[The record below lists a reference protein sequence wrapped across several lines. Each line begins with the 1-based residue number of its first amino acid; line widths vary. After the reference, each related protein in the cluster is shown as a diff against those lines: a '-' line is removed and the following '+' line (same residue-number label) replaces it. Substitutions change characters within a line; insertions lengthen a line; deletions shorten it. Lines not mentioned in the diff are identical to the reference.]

1 MNRRG
6 QGMALAGATAAISGV
21 AVAINGFGVRAFG
34 DATAYTT
41 AKNLVAG
48 VLLTGLAMVAVR
60 RRPGAAPRRPTTR
73 GGWLR
78 LTAIAVIGGSVPFV
92 LFFEGLSR
100 ATAADAAF
108 LHKTLVVWVALLAV
122 PLLGE
127 RLGRLQIAAVA
138 VLVAAQLVLV
148 GGLPELAA
156 GSGEL
161 LILGATLLWSVEVVV
176 AKQVLRE
183 ITPATVAV
191 ARMGVGS
198 VVLVAWTVG
207 TRGLGV
213 LTGISA
219 TQAAWA
225 LLTGVVLAAYVATWL
240 AALSRAPA
248 VDVTAVLVGGA
259 VLTALIDAARGT
271 VVLAPLAPGLLLL
284 LVGVGLAVAGSL
296 RRPALS

>member
-6 QGMALAGATAAISGV
+6 QGLALAGTTALISGV

-34 DATAYTT
+34 DATTYTT
-41 AKNLVAG
+41 VKNLVAG
-48 VLLTGLAMVAVR
+48 VVLTAVGMVAAR
-60 RRPGAAPRRPTTR
+60 QQPATAPRRPATR
-73 GGWLR
+73 GGWMR
-78 LTAIAVIGGSVPFV
+78 LVAIAVIGGSVPFV

-100 ATAADAAF
+100 STAADAAF

-127 RLGRLQIAAVA
+127 RLGRLQVAAVA
-138 VLVAAQLVLV
+138 VLVVAQLVLV

-161 LILGATLLWSVEVVV
+161 LILGATLLWAVEVVV

-183 ITPATVAV
+183 VTPATVAV

-198 VVLVAWTVG
+198 VVLVVWTLG
-207 TRGLGV
+207 TRGAAALI
-213 LTGISA
+213 GISA

-225 LLTGVVLAAYVATWL
+225 LLTGVVLAGYVATWL

-271 VVLAPLAPGLLLL
+271 LVLAPLAPGLLLL
-284 LVGVGLAVAGSL
+284 LFGVALAVAGSL
-296 RRPALS
+296 RRPTLS